1 MATAS
6 RRTLLLLSV
15 ITSLALH
22 GVMLVMAPYVQ
33 VLAKMPA
40 DAALLRAFRVHL
52 VDETEVMRPAEAGN
66 TGRGLGT
73 RPGTIADMLAED
85 LGPLTPENSLLS
97 QLVPVPQL
105 EERVNRE
112 AAESPG
118 DPLLNEETLKRVDA
132 KILEISQQAARQDLA
147 VTRRLV
153 APSPTRIFEEGEF
166 PTLRGNDERMP
177 EQALLIDPLPPRPI
191 LSPPGAAVDQETPSG
206 APAAGQSEWE
216 KDVGAPV
223 DETLPALPELPIEK
237 VVARAPVSE
246 SIQKESKFEFIDDLV
261 DMQVDAF
268 VPPGER
274 QGFFRLRIVPKEG
287 ETITPLPKDVTFI
300 IDASNSILQR
310 KLDQT
315 VQGVRGCIQELRES
329 DRFNVVIFRDTP
341 TLVRPSLTYA
351 TAEEKAQALV
361 FLTGVQ
367 SRGETDVYQ
376 GILPVI
382 SEPPRDGVPGIVV
395 VMSDGKPTTGI
406 KDGRTLINA
415 LTAQNENRH
424 SIFAFAGG
432 RTVNQHLLDL
442 LAYRNKGEASF
453 TPQLEAISTELPR
466 FFSSLNDPILV
477 DCAADFGRVNEENV
491 FPKQLP
497 DFYKGQAVTVYGRFD
512 PINDKKIA
520 LRLTG
525 RAGAKEKEVVFQ
537 ADLAEAARGDRDIAR
552 NWAFRKIYYLIGE
565 MTRVGETPELL
576 TELRA
581 LAKEHNIRTSYDE

>member
-1 MATAS
+1 MPTAS

-22 GVMLVMAPYVQ
+22 GIMLVMAPHVQ
-33 VLAKMPA
+33 VLAKMPS
-40 DAALLRAFRVHL
+40 DGPLLRAFRVHL
-52 VDETEVMRPAEAGN
+52 VDETEVMRPVEAGA

-85 LGPLTPENSLLS
+85 LGPLTPEDSLLN

-118 DPLLNEETLKRVDA
+118 DPLVNDETLRHVDA
-132 KILEISQQAARQDLA
+132 KIMEISQQVARQDLA

-166 PTLRGNDERMP
+166 PTLRGNDDKMP
-177 EQALLIDPLPPRPI
+177 EQALLIDPLPPQPI
-191 LSPPGAAVDQETPSG
+191 LSSPGAGENQAAVPG
-206 APAAGQSEWE
+206 APTAGQPEWE
-216 KDVGAPV
+216 KDLGAPV
-223 DETLPALPELPIEK
+223 DDELPALPELPIEK
-237 VVARAPVSE
+237 VIARAPVSE
-246 SIQKESKFEFIDDLV
+246 AIQKASKYEFIDDLV

-287 ETITPLPKDVTFI
+287 ETINPLPKDVTFI

-315 VQGVRGCIQELRES
+315 VQGVRGCIEGLREN
-329 DRFNVVIFRDTP
+329 DRFNVVVFRDTP
-341 TLVRPSLTYA
+341 TLFRPSLTFA
-351 TAEEKAQALV
+351 TAEEKSQARA

-382 SEPPRDGVPGIVV
+382 GELPRDGVPGIVV
-395 VMSDGKPTTGI
+395 VMSDGKPTAGI

-415 LTAQNENRH
+415 LTAQNQNRH

-466 FFSSLNDPILV
+466 FFSNLNDPILV
-477 DCAADFGRVNEENV
+477 DCAADFGRVDEGNV

-565 MTRVGETPELL
+565 MTRLGETPDLL

-581 LAKEHNIRTSYDE
+581 LAKEYNIRTSYDE